1 MTNLQKDQKAADL
14 YLEHWQLSEKPNNP
28 NDKKYIGDDEARKDW
43 DRQKEITKELK
54 DLGYPNPNDI
64 VYDNDSVPFV
74 KWKSKNFSCEDYY
87 DAKWSAADSDE

>member
-1 MTNLQKDQKAADL
+1 MKLTNLQKDQKAADL
-14 YLEHWQLSEKPNNP
+14 YLEHWQNEEAKKNP
-28 NDKKYIGDDEARKDW
+28 YRNA
-43 DRQKEITKELK
+43 QITKELK